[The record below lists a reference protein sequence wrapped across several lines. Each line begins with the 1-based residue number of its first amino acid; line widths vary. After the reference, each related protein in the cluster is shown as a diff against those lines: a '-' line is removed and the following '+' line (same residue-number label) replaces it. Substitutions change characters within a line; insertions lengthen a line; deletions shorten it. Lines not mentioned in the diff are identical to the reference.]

1 MPGPMPPDPAA
12 LERFEALFART
23 YSDIAAFC
31 ARRAPTPE
39 DAEEAAVET
48 FAIAWRRRDD
58 VPPAPED
65 RLWLFGVARRVLA
78 NEARAGRRRDRL
90 VARLRGETAGAVAF
104 VAAPAVDDPSPAA
117 RALRSLS
124 AADRE
129 LLLLV
134 AWEGLSVAEAATLL
148 GVRAAVVS
156 RRLYRARRRF
166 AAALERERA
175 DAGDPAEAGHVLAE
189 PTA

>member
-1 MPGPMPPDPAA
+1 MPIRMPGAGA
-12 LERFEALFART
+12 ELERFEALFART
-23 YSDIAAFC
+23 YPDIAAYC
-31 ARRAPTPE
+31 ARRAATPE
-39 DAEEAAVET
+39 DAEEAAVEA

-58 VPPAPED
+58 LPPPPED

-78 NEARAGRRRDRL
+78 NEARAGRRRERL
-90 VARLRGETAGAVAF
+90 VARLRGEALGAARSTVP
-104 VAAPAVDDPSPAA
+104 VLEGPSPVAE
-117 RALRSLS
+117 ALRSLP
-124 AADRE
+124 ARDRE

-134 AWEGLSVAEAATLL
+134 GWERLSVAEIATVL

-166 AAALERERA
+166 AAALA
-175 DAGDPAEAGHVLAE
+175 AAGAGDPEQVGHVVPE